1 MAHLFPFAVVPPDM
15 TAAQMREQRPFFW
28 KAIMMEACLFEGARQ
43 VALGNELLRE
53 VSQAAFVRPGKS
65 LDLLHGLQLL
75 IAWLVPCSHYCRSR
89 SGLLTVVFGG
99 GVRYHYNLN
108 NFQMVNL
115 LFLARS
121 ITLSLRSAEPK
132 GLPDD
137 GGYSSESLELM
148 RAFAGTYY
156 LVTM

>member
-53 VSQAAFVRPGKS
+53 VSQAAFVRPEKS

-75 IAWLVPCSHYCRSR
+75 IAWLVPRSRYCRSR
-89 SGLLTVVFGG
+89 SGLLTVVSRD
-99 GVRYHYNLN
+99 VRYHYNLN

-121 ITLSLRSAEPK
+121 ITLSLGSAEPK

-137 GGYSSESLELM
+137 GGYGSESLELM